1 MGDKAKERA
10 LKISQILNEARQA
23 LERAKAQMEESGA
36 SLMERAAEGAEKV
49 IDAVKPCVSQIDEA
63 AAARRS
69 FADAR
74 EIALQAFRSQEAEAR
89 AQRRAEL
96 ETTLAAWEASSEARA
111 ARFAESLKQTEA
123 DASAKLVEMDDVQRT
138 ALSTLS
144 NETVPA
150 FVAELQGDVTSLV
163 ERCGDDLDGVAGDLP
178 LDQVASFQSDLD
190 GAAVASI
197 ASKAAAAC
205 DVAQTEA
212 GDLDR
217 SETEAC
223 GVARMK
229 NADALME

>member
-1 MGDKAKERA
+1 MMRDAIDGIGNVQQASVTMSDKAKARA
-10 LKISQILNEARQA
+10 QRVAQILNEARQA

-36 SLMERAAEGAEKV
+36 SLMERAAEGVEKV
-49 IDAVKPCVSQIDEA
+49 IDSVKPCVSRVDEA

-74 EIALQAFRSQEAEAR
+74 EIALQAFRAQETEAR

-96 ETTLAAWEASSEARA
+96 EKTLAAWEASSEDRA

-163 ERCGDDLDGVAGDLP
+163 ERCGDDLDAVSGDLP
-178 LDQVASFQSDLD
+178 LDEVASLHDDLD
-190 GAAVASI
+190 GTAV
-197 ASKAAAAC
+197 
-205 DVAQTEA
+205 
-212 GDLDR
+212 
-217 SETEAC
+217 
-223 GVARMK
+223 
-229 NADALME
+229 